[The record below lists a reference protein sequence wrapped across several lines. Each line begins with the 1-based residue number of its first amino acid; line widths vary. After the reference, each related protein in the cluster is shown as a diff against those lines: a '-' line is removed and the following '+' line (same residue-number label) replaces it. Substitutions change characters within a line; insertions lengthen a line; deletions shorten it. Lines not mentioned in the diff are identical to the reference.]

1 MVQLPRFSAT
11 LFALFVSANLI
22 LSGCTD
28 PGRGPVIQTR
38 VAEVEIPPS
47 NRVCPAIPIAPDPD
61 DPETTQRDIA
71 VYLIELTQ
79 IAEHCKRD
87 LNTTVAIVDDFNST
101 AAALNAAEA
110 EESE

>member
-11 LFALFVSANLI
+11 LFALFVSVSVLA
-22 LSGCTD
+22 GCAT
-28 PGRGPVIQTR
+28 PKPPVIQTR
-38 VAEVEIPPS
+38 VAEVVIPPS
-47 NRVCPAIPIAPDPD
+47 NRVCPAIPVAPDPD
-61 DPETTQRDIA
+61 DPATTQRDIA

-101 AAALNAAEA
+101 AAALNAAE
-110 EESE
+110 EEE